1 MRDWTPVDAE
11 GGMKHSNGPAAVR
24 AGDFLF
30 LSSVKG
36 VEPATQ
42 VASDDAVGQ
51 LRQAMANIE
60 VVLQADGLEMGDIVK
75 VTVYL
80 EGYDEN
86 RHHLDE
92 VWGDTFASATPPAR
106 ATVAVD
112 RVGGSSDP
120 SIALFDVVAYGPAG
134 A

>member
-1 MRDWTPVDAE
+1 MSHWTPVDAA
-11 GGMKHSNGPAAVR
+11 GGMKHMNGPAAVR

-36 VEPATQ
+36 VDPATQ
-42 VASDDAVGQ
+42 VSDPDPSTQ

-60 VVLQADGLEMGDIVK
+60 VVLQAGGLEMEDIVK

-86 RHHLDE
+86 RRHLDE
-92 VWGDTFASATPPAR
+92 VWGAVFASVPPAR
-106 ATVAVD
+106 VTVAID
-112 RVGGSSDP
+112 RVGGTGDP
-120 SIALFDVVAYGPAG
+120 SIALFDVVGYRRAG
-134 A
+134 G